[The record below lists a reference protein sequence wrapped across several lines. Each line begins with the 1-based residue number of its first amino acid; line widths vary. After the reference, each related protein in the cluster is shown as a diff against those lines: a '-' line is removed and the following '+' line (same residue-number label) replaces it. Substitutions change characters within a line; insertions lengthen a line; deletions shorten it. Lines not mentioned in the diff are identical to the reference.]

1 MVNSMEQHKHQKNT
15 RLVLKKQ
22 NIIQAILILLLIIVL
37 NILSSKVFHRFDLT
51 QEKKFTITESSQKII
66 SNLEDKVYVE
76 VYLNGKDLP
85 VELIRYQKVVKEFLD
100 NFSSYSNKIEY
111 VFKNPF
117 DEKDPEFSSDVYR
130 QLYNKGLNPTYISQS
145 TEGGVSEKMVFA
157 GALVKYE
164 GKEYPVNLINNN
176 LSSGSSMVGLSE
188 TELERDF
195 THAIWMLSRTEV
207 QKIAFLEGNGELNE
221 NETYDIMTSLSKYY
235 QIDRLKMNNVLNA
248 LDEYSAVVIAKPTEV
263 FTEREKFIIDQYIMK
278 GGSVIWL
285 VEWMDISMDSLS
297 SKPFEM
303 AMIRNIRLDDQLFRY
318 GIRINPDLIQ
328 DLRCINI
335 PVYVNTVDGNPQFEP
350 RPWYYFPLIVPDTL
364 LNHQL
369 LRNLDPIRT
378 HFVSSIDTV
387 GDNPD
392 VKKTVLLRTSQY
404 SKTSMH
410 PVEVSLEILRNRPD
424 PKTFNKPHV
433 PIAVLLEGKFTSN
446 FINRFTLELYEHE
459 DFNFIEESEPN
470 TKMIVISDGDFIR
483 NEIRTLGAKQQ
494 PYPLGYDKYY
504 PEIQSYQGNTQ
515 FFMNCINYLCAD
527 DSFISLRMR
536 EIKLRTLNPT
546 LVKQKMTFWMYM
558 NSIIPV
564 LIIIAFG
571 LAVIIFRKIKYKK
584 RFATYTDKNI
594 KQQK

>member
-1 MVNSMEQHKHQKNT
+1 MEQHKHQKNT